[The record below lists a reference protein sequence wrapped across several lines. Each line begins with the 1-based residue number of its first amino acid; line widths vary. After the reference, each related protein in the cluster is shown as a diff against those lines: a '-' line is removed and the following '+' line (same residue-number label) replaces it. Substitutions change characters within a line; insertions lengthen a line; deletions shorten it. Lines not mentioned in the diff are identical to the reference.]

1 MLRFFRKKE
10 PKPLDVQI
18 EERET
23 QEGKTRPV
31 PWRPLHVIGLLTIAF
46 IFVFSCGSVLF
57 FVVGPELGEE
67 PVPTAKAIIP
77 EEFFIRGITFAEEGK
92 FDMAVRDFTEA
103 LRLRPDYVDAYNH
116 RGQTYVKMG
125 RYEEGIQ
132 DFTTTISIAPTH
144 EDAYLQRVF
153 AYVQRAFAYVLL
165 GRDEEADAD
174 VLQAIELG
182 MDEDDLRARI
192 EGARLSRDTVSP

>member
-10 PKPLDVQI
+10 PKPLQAQI

-57 FVVGPELGEE
+57 FMVGPELGEE
-67 PVPTAKAIIP
+67 PVPTPKAVIP
-77 EEFFIRGITFAEEGK
+77 EEFLIRGTVFAEEGH
-92 FDMAVRDFTEA
+92 FDLAVRDFTEA
-103 LRLRPDYVDAYNH
+103 IRLRPEYDAAYYN
-116 RGQTYVKMG
+116 RGLTYVKME

-132 DFTTTISIAPTH
+132 DFTTIIGFVPNHQGAH
-144 EDAYLQRVF
+144 
-153 AYVQRAFAYVLL
+153 VQRAFAYILL
-165 GRDEEADAD
+165 GRDEEAEAD
-174 VLQAIELG
+174 VIRAIELG
-182 MDEDDLRARI
+182 VDEGELRARI
-192 EGARLSRDTVSP
+192 EGAKLSRDTDSP

>member
-23 QEGKTRPV
+23 QEGKTRPI
-31 PWRPLHVIGLLTIAF
+31 PWRPLHVIGLLTVAF
-46 IFVFSCGSVLF
+46 IFVFSCGSVIF
-57 FVVGPELGEE
+57 FMVGPELGEE
-67 PVPTAKAIIP
+67 PVPTARAVIP
-77 EEFFIRGITFAEEGK
+77 EEFIIRGTVFAEEGQ
-92 FDMAVRDFTEA
+92 FDLAVRDFTEA
-103 LRLRPDYVDAYNH
+103 LRLRPDYDAAYYN
-116 RGQTYVKMG
+116 RGLTYVKME

-144 EDAYLQRVF
+144 QG

-165 GRDEEADAD
+165 GRDAEAEAD
-174 VLQAIELG
+174 VLEAIELG
-182 MDEDDLRARI
+182 VDADELRARI
-192 EGARLSRDTVSP
+192 EGAKLSRDAITP

>member
-23 QEGKTRPV
+23 QEGKTRPI
-31 PWRPLHVIGLLTIAF
+31 PWRPLHVIGLLTVAF
-46 IFVFSCGSVLF
+46 IFVFSCGSVIF
-57 FVVGPELGEE
+57 FMVGPELGEE
-67 PVPTAKAIIP
+67 PVPTARAVIP
-77 EEFFIRGITFAEEGK
+77 EEFIIRGTVFAEEGQ
-92 FDMAVRDFTEA
+92 FDLAVRDFTEA
-103 LRLRPDYVDAYNH
+103 LRLRPNYDAAYYN
-116 RGQTYVKMG
+116 RGLTYVKME

-144 EDAYLQRVF
+144 QG

-165 GRDEEADAD
+165 GRDAEAEAD
-174 VLQAIELG
+174 VLEAIELG
-182 MDEDDLRARI
+182 VDADELRARI
-192 EGARLSRDTVSP
+192 EGAKLSRDAITP

>member
-23 QEGKTRPV
+23 QEGKTRPI

-46 IFVFSCGSVLF
+46 IFVFSCGSVIF
-57 FVVGPELGEE
+57 FMVGPELGEE
-67 PVPTAKAIIP
+67 PVPTARAVIP
-77 EEFFIRGITFAEEGK
+77 EEFIIRGTVFAEEGQ
-92 FDMAVRDFTEA
+92 FDLAVRDFTEA
-103 LRLRPDYVDAYNH
+103 LRLRPNYDAAYYN
-116 RGQTYVKMG
+116 RGLTYVKME

-144 EDAYLQRVF
+144 QG

-165 GRDEEADAD
+165 GRDAEAEAD
-174 VLQAIELG
+174 VLEAIELG
-182 MDEDDLRARI
+182 VDADELRARI
-192 EGARLSRDTVSP
+192 EGAKLSRDAITP

>member
-57 FVVGPELGEE
+57 FMVGPELGDE
-67 PVPTAKAIIP
+67 PVPTARAVIP
-77 EEFFIRGITFAEEGK
+77 EEFIIRGTVFAEEGQ
-92 FDMAVRDFTEA
+92 FDLAVRDFTEA
-103 LRLRPDYVDAYNH
+103 LRLRPDYDAAYYN
-116 RGQTYVKMG
+116 RGLTYVKME
-125 RYEEGIQ
+125 RYVEGIQ
-132 DFTTTISIAPTH
+132 DFTATIAIAPTH
-144 EDAYLQRVF
+144 QG
-153 AYVQRAFAYVLL
+153 AYVQRAFAYILL
-165 GRDEEADAD
+165 GRDDEAEAD
-174 VLQAIELG
+174 VLRAIELG
-182 MDEDDLRARI
+182 VDEDELRARI
-192 EGARLSRDTVSP
+192 EGAKLSRDTDNS